1 MKNPLRHR
9 ISHWKFLSKEYTRRA
24 DGVMVRSAAL
34 KKVSMVRILLE
45 EFEPSNWNGK
55 CAAERNQKEAQGS
68 SGNIPMAEKTSI
80 MTLETENLRGEYSTK
95 LRKSL
100 KKLEHQEES
109 DIQRRW
115 SEIREAYCKTAEEVL
130 GFIKHH
136 RKRWI
141 SDETWALIA
150 ERGEI
155 KAKMLQAKS
164 NRIREKLEASYGIKN
179 RLVKKGARRDKRNY
193 INQCEASRRS
203 RRSQLKRGPT

>member
-1 MKNPLRHR
+1 PFFTSLFFIPYDASNFSR
-9 ISHWKFLSKEYTRRA
+9 IRLAIKLKLSKAYQRNTEKKYDVGRLA
-24 DGVMVRSAAL
+24 DPKR
-34 KKVSMVRILLE
+34 
-45 EFEPSNWNGK
+45 
-55 CAAERNQKEAQGS
+55 
-68 SGNIPMAEKTSI
+68 KT
-80 MTLETENLRGEYSTK
+80 EYSTK

-100 KKLEHQEES
+100 QKLEQDES

-164 NRIREKLEASYGIKN
+164 N
-179 RLVKKGARRDKRNY
+179 
-193 INQCEASRRS
+193 
-203 RRSQLKRGPT
+203 T